1 MSTFKIT
8 KKNALS
14 DNRTNIYDLHE
25 KKLEYFRVEKQN
37 LNNYLLQKE
46 LLTSEL
52 ESTTETKKEH
62 LLSRI
67 NELTLKINDITNET
81 EQTKYLLDF
90 LCIINKNKFS
100 EYSEYSENNN
110 TPGIPYVNTSTTPNT
125 PGTSIIPLKN
135 LLKRNNT
142 EIKMDSFVNTE
153 INTSR
158 SELYNDY
165 IRTFYPS
172 LTQINI
178 PKKEVTCKLCNS
190 SSFIYDS
197 KNGNE
202 VCCKCGLSNFLLV
215 SEDSPHVFNENIEQ
229 INVFNYKRH
238 NHFQECLNQLQAKEN
253 TTIPENIIRDLRE
266 EFKKY
271 NITDKNIITP
281 SLVKN
286 YLKKLRYSKYYEHIP
301 TIINELCGIDAPKM
315 TRELEEQLKIMFDEI
330 QIPFEKYSKL
340 ISPERKN
347 FLNYN
352 YIFYKMCQLLN
363 KDEFLNCFPLLKSR
377 EKLYEHDLIWKGI
390 CKDLRWE
397 FIPSI

>member
-25 KKLEYFRVEKQN
+25 KKLEYFRIEKKN
-37 LNNYLLQKE
+37 LNNYIAQKE

-52 ESTTETKKEH
+52 ESSPETKKEH
-62 LLSRI
+62 LLDQI
-67 NELTLKINDITNET
+67 NKLTLKIDDITNET

-90 LCIINKNKFS
+90 ICIINKNKFS
-100 EYSEYSENNN
+100 EYSENSENNTGN
-110 TPGIPYVNTSTTPNT
+110 TT
-125 PGTSIIPLKN
+125 LKD
-135 LLKRNNT
+135 LLKRSNT

-202 VCCKCGLSNFLLV
+202 VCSNCGLSIFLLV

-229 INVFNYKRH
+229 LNVFNYKRH

-253 TTIPENIIRDLRE
+253 TTIPENIIKDLRE

-281 SLVKN
+281 ALVKN
-286 YLKKLRYSKYYEHIP
+286 YLKKLKYSKYYEHIP